1 MCALFTQG
9 FISGFALIP
18 PWAMKRIVPTALIIR
33 LNFDAVALTI
43 ARHFKGIQGFNYFV
57 YR

>member
-1 MCALFTQG
+1 
-9 FISGFALIP
+9 
-18 PWAMKRIVPTALIIR
+18 MKRIVPTALIIR